1 MIINWEGMYH
11 NGCFYSAGLYANNGI
26 VSYAAPAAAVVQ
38 IILTDEGLALKITD
52 SFYILL

>member
-11 NGCFYSAGLYANNGI
+11 NGGFYSAGLYANNGI